1 MRTLSLHAPREANK
15 IMTAYHLTRPSGPD
29 LIGVCAIRCPPWSHS
44 RLNKTDKEALS
55 FSQGTKWQH
64 ALKSQPVVVQ
74 SNSYSL
80 SVSPCCFGFVLF
92 NFFSFFL
99 LCFLCCTSSV
109 VLVESIRKHWW
120 QRNRRTNTQRKSRI
134 AEHFSPYKQSNEY
147 NIKYRHSLRRW
158 RQSNVNVDD
167 DGGGN
172 VG

>member
-1 MRTLSLHAPREANK
+1 MRTLSLHAPKEANK
-15 IMTAYHLTRPSGPD
+15 IMTAYHLIRPSGPD

-44 RLNKTDKEALS
+44 RLNKIDKEALS

-74 SNSYSL
+74 INSYSL
-80 SVSPCCFGFVLF
+80 NVSPCCCGFISF

-109 VLVESIRKHWW
+109 VLIESIRKHWW
-120 QRNRRTNTQRKSRI
+120 QRNRRTNTQSKRRI

-147 NIKYRHSLRRW
+147 NF
-158 RQSNVNVDD
+158 NV
-167 DGGGN
+167 
-172 VG
+172 